1 MASDPVVIEGYPGD
15 HRRREGLQPAAR
27 RVLQVRGVMP
37 DAKKTDDGSHLTID
51 WRVNI
56 GWMLGLAAQT
66 IVFVFGATWYASKM
80 DSRIE
85 YVEKRVLDAEGRIAT
100 ADREARDINSRL
112 IRLEEKSVS
121 MLEIL
126 RAIQAQLGPQRRT
139 DIDAR

>member
-1 MASDPVVIEGYPGD
+1 
-15 HRRREGLQPAAR
+15 
-27 RVLQVRGVMP
+27 MP
-37 DAKKTDDGSHLTID
+37 DTKNANDGSHLTID

-66 IVFVFGATWYASKM
+66 IVFVFGATWYASKT

-126 RAIQAQLGPQRRT
+126 RAIQNQLNPQRRT
-139 DIDAR
+139 DLDGR